1 MGFSEL
7 LARWN
12 TMAGADR
19 TTLTLLVL
27 LTVVAMAS
35 SIVVG
40 ILSRLAGRKER
51 QTMLDRGRSEY
62 YR

>member
-1 MGFSEL
+1 MGLGEL

-12 TMAGADR
+12 TMLGGDR

-27 LTVVAMAS
+27 LTVVALIS

-40 ILSRLAGRKER
+40 VLSWLAER
-51 QTMLDRGRSEY
+51 QERQSAPDRGRSHY